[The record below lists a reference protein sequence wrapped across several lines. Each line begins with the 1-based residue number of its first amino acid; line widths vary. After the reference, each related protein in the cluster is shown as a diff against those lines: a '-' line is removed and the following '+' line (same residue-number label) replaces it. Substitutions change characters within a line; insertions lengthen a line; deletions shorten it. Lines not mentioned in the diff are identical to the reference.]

1 MPLRHLLKAALAAL
15 AGLTLIGPAAAQD
28 ASPPPEPSPIPHL
41 FAGEATPPKAPIP
54 YTELHR
60 SPAKPKPKPKSA
72 ATTAAPVAHPTAPGE
87 APFVALAASTP
98 MPQQQLEAFVDGVVR
113 EAMARDHIAGVT
125 VSVVQNGQVV
135 LKKGYGVSRLN
146 PARPVDPD
154 RTLFRIGSIS
164 KTFTWITLMKEIEA
178 GRMRLDA
185 PVNLYLPQSV
195 QVPDQG
201 FNEPV
206 RLRHL
211 MTHTGGFED
220 RALGQLFE
228 RDYGRVR
235 PLQVYLR
242 QERPQRVRAPGA
254 EVAYSNYGAALA
266 GMAVSNVTGKTF
278 EALAEDEI
286 IHPLHLARTTFRE
299 PHAEKAGLPH
309 PMNPVLARDVAQ
321 GFRWTANGFE
331 RRPFEYIGQIA
342 PAGSASSTAGDMA
355 RYMQMLLNGG
365 TLDGAT
371 VFSPQIARWMRTSL
385 YRPAP
390 DAAGWNYGFAELA
403 LPGGRRGFGH
413 LGDTLAFHSSMVLA
427 PDLGLGI
434 FVSTNTDTGVQ
445 LRDRLP
451 QQIVEHFYAP
461 TAAAIPPGS
470 PSLAS
475 NAGVYEGHYLTSRRA
490 YGGMEGF
497 VDALIGFTNVRVTP
511 GGYIST
517 TDNEGV
523 HLWAPTGKPGVFRS
537 LDGPETIVFDIRDGR
552 ATRIFGASGTATY
565 ERRGDWAGPNLL
577 AFLAGL
583 TAVASIAT
591 LIGVAFRTRRD
602 FRQTTVQARASLMQ
616 TTQAVLWLVAMG
628 CFATWAA
635 GTADTAHVV
644 YDWPGPWIVIASAC
658 ALVAAVL
665 AIMTLIMLPVIWRGG
680 RRVDSWT
687 GGRKLRFTLT
697 VLIFSAFALDLAY
710 WGALMPWSG

>member
-28 ASPPPEPSPIPHL
+28 EPPPPPSPIPRL
-41 FAGEATPPKAPIP
+41 FAGESTPPKAPIP
-54 YTELHR
+54 YTQLHR
-60 SPAKPKPKPKSA
+60 APSKPQPKPKP
-72 ATTAAPVAHPTAPGE
+72 ATTPAAQPPAPGQ
-87 APFVALAASTP
+87 APFIALAASTP
-98 MPQQQLEAFVDGVVR
+98 MPPQQLEAFVDGVVR
-113 EAMARDHIAGVT
+113 EAMARDHIAGVI

-135 LKKGYGVSRLN
+135 MKKGYGVSRLN
-146 PARPVDPD
+146 PAQPVDPD

-164 KTFTWITLMKEIEA
+164 KTFTWIALMKEIEI
-178 GRMRLDA
+178 GHMRLDA
-185 PVNLYLPQSV
+185 PVNLYLPQSL

-201 FNEPV
+201 FDQPV

-211 MTHTGGFED
+211 LTHTAGFED

-228 RDYGRVR
+228 QDYNRVR

-242 QERPQRVRAPGA
+242 QERPQRVRGAGA
-254 EVAYSNYGAALA
+254 EESYSNYGAALA

-278 EALAEDEI
+278 EALVKDEI
-286 IHPLHLARTTFRE
+286 INPLHLTRTTFRE
-299 PHAEKAGLPH
+299 PHPAKAGLPH
-309 PMNPVLARDVAQ
+309 PMDPALARDVAQ

-331 RRPFEYIGQIA
+331 RRPFEYVGQIA
-342 PAGSASSTAGDMA
+342 PAASASSTAGDMA
-355 RYMQMLLNGG
+355 RYMQTLLNGG
-365 TLDGAT
+365 ALDGAT

-390 DAAGWNYGFAELA
+390 GATGWNYGFEELA
-403 LPGGRRGFGH
+403 LPGGHKGFGH
-413 LGDTLAFHSSMVLA
+413 QGSTLSFMSSMVLA

-434 FVSTNTDTGVQ
+434 FVSTNTDTGTQ

-451 QQIVEHFYAP
+451 QQIIEHFYAP
-461 TAAAIPPGS
+461 ATAAIPPGS
-470 PSLAS
+470 PSLVNDA
-475 NAGVYEGHYLTSRRA
+475 AVYEGHYLTTRRA

-511 GGYIST
+511 GGYLST

-537 LDGPETIVFDIRDGR
+537 LDGPETIVFDIRDAR
-552 ATRIFGASGTATY
+552 ATRIFGASGTAAY

-577 AFLAGL
+577 ALLAGL
-583 TAVASIAT
+583 TAIAAITT
-591 LIGVAFRTRRD
+591 LIGVGFRSRRD

-628 CFATWAA
+628 CFATWASR
-635 GTADTAHVV
+635 TADTARVV

-665 AIMTLIMLPVIWRGG
+665 TIMTLIMLPVIWRGG

-687 GGRKLRFTLT
+687 GGRKLRFTMT
-697 VLIFSAFALDLAY
+697 VLVFSAFALDLAY